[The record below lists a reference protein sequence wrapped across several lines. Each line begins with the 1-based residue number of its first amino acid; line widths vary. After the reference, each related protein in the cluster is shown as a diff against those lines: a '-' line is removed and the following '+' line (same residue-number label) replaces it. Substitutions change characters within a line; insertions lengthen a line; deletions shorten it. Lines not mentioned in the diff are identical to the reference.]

1 MAKTLE
7 IVSNLLLRQTIF
19 FITKA
24 LEVMWQWRLI
34 YQRLLTLLTEVY
46 SRGAKFI
53 WLQQQVLSLDKCSSR
68 FCLFI
73 TSKEDIFFQW
83 NNICTII
90 LWQLSLSYSHY
101 VFTFSHLFWFPW
113 QYLLFFINLWLSQT
127 LSHKLLLK

>member
-53 WLQQQVLSLDKCSSR
+53 WLQQQVLSLD
-68 FCLFI
+68 
-73 TSKEDIFFQW
+73 
-83 NNICTII
+83 
-90 LWQLSLSYSHY
+90 
-101 VFTFSHLFWFPW
+101 
-113 QYLLFFINLWLSQT
+113 
-127 LSHKLLLK
+127 